1 MQITLDLSNLDKIVR
16 SNSEKE
22 SKKESRLSQTDS
34 RTSSDH
40 YSQTDSIKMNNK
52 CIQTNSINDKQDR
65 SVETD
70 KTLLSIYF
78 NQVNKESN
86 EAQTQTD
93 FRPNNLSAKFSGH
106 YQSPFNSSSK
116 RIQSLTPQTLYTY
129 KAYLSPLNESYSS
142 ESTPTT
148 QSNIYEE
155 TFGKKLNEQTKF
167 SNCTNFKSNE
177 SQACDQTFSTSKS
190 LPNFANL
197 NKTRATMNKLD
208 ESRKWFKCDKYSTN
222 NDIISSCS
230 SIYSSPS
237 DSFYYHKMNST
248 QNQTLTK
255 QWSKNVTKEKNPK
268 LRVIHDLK
276 ENETYHFSSPDLG
289 IGDCDHDLNRSLRA
303 YIKLGH
309 YQLLRTNL
317 NQISSYLSSLEK
329 LNKDRFIF
337 QLINDTEY
345 INQIKPFLNNLKQMM
360 NASKSICKQ
369 FSIEDEGPV
378 LNQFED
384 IKRLKENIEKA
395 ITQQLNKTDKLLK
408 KAKLNIKSY

>member
-1 MQITLDLSNLDKIVR
+1 
-16 SNSEKE
+16 
-22 SKKESRLSQTDS
+22 
-34 RTSSDH
+34 
-40 YSQTDSIKMNNK
+40 
-52 CIQTNSINDKQDR
+52 
-65 SVETD
+65 
-70 KTLLSIYF
+70 
-78 NQVNKESN
+78 
-86 EAQTQTD
+86 
-93 FRPNNLSAKFSGH
+93 
-106 YQSPFNSSSK
+106 
-116 RIQSLTPQTLYTY
+116 
-129 KAYLSPLNESYSS
+129 
-142 ESTPTT
+142 
-148 QSNIYEE
+148 
-155 TFGKKLNEQTKF
+155 
-167 SNCTNFKSNE
+167 
-177 SQACDQTFSTSKS
+177 
-190 LPNFANL
+190 
-197 NKTRATMNKLD
+197 
-208 ESRKWFKCDKYSTN
+208 
-222 NDIISSCS
+222 
-230 SIYSSPS
+230 
-237 DSFYYHKMNST
+237 MNST